1 MPHTAKKTN
10 QQQDKSVYS
19 IRDPSLLISLHSEQ
33 ATAHFLIS
41 SFFAT
46 SFPPIT
52 MNSSFRFCLL
62 IVSLLLA
69 ATSAF
74 MPVNHRRG
82 VTSTTRMFAASVTMS
97 GPAVLEK
104 ESVRASGPAVLER
117 PQVEERTDWDPTKE
131 RRRQGNEAW
140 EVRIYNDGLN
150 TREHVARSLV
160 QVTGLSEFAA
170 YQTMMQAHQNGI
182 ASVGR
187 WVFEVAEMYHDEL
200 KRNGIVCDI
209 IPVDEGS

>member
-1 MPHTAKKTN
+1 
-10 QQQDKSVYS
+10 
-19 IRDPSLLISLHSEQ
+19 
-33 ATAHFLIS
+33 
-41 SFFAT
+41 
-46 SFPPIT
+46 
-52 MNSSFRFCLL
+52 MNSSLRLCVLF
-62 IVSLLLA
+62 VALLLS

-74 MPVNHRRG
+74 MPVNQRPA
-82 VTSTTRMFAASVTMS
+82 VSSKRMMA

-104 ESVRASGPAVLER
+104 ESVRASAPAVLDR
-117 PQVEERTDWDPTKE
+117 PEVEERTNEPTKE

-160 QVTGLSEFAA
+160 QVTGMSELIA

-182 ASVGR
+182 AVVGR